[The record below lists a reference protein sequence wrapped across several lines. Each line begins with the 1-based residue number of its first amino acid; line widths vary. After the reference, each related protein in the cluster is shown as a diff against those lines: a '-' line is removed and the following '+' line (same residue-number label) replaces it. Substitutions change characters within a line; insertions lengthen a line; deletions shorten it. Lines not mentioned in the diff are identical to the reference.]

1 MLLLSDNLREVMLIK
16 RFEDDLPSVGTA
28 PNKRFVAQM
37 NSFTVLKDMY
47 FEKKAEFFM
56 VE

>member
-1 MLLLSDNLREVMLIK
+1 MLIK